1 MKIPRLR
8 AAFIGGAAIGAVLL
22 IQAFNSIAC
31 YQHDFGT
38 YLLTVGI
45 FILIPLIPAELALF
59 SPNPLRAVGACL
71 LFAPWL
77 IIAYVTDCVMPYQGG
92 GASMIYVAVFLWGTL
107 SAIVGALI
115 TGPITRRLGIEIT

>member
-1 MKIPRLR
+1 MKITRLR
-8 AAFIGGAAIGAVLL
+8 AALIGGAAIGAVLL
-22 IQAFNSIAC
+22 IQAFNSVAC
-31 YQHDFGT
+31 YHHDLGT

-77 IIAYVTDCVMPYQGG
+77 IIAYVTDCVMPYRGG
-92 GASMIYVAVFLWGTL
+92 GASMIYVAVFLWGTV
-107 SAIVGALI
+107 SVIVGVLI
-115 TGPITRRLGIEIT
+115 TGPVTRRLGIEIT